1 MTTSRRR
8 SFREPS
14 LLTKVLLQLAAIG
27 ILITVLF
34 PIIWVFSVSLSPLP
48 LIRPAGLNLIPKDAT
63 FEAYLQVIERPTSNP
78 VSFFEL
84 AFNSMK
90 IAGGTALMLMN
101 CASNA
106 SAIRRAMVVLPVPG
120 GPHRMQLCG

>member
-34 PIIWVFSVSLSPLP
+34 PIIWVFSVSLSPLN
-48 LIRPAGLNLIPKDAT
+48 LIRPDGLNLIPKDAT

-90 IAGGTALMLMN
+90 IAGG
-101 CASNA
+101 S
-106 SAIRRAMVVLPVPG
+106 G
-120 GPHRMQLCG
+120 GPLRAVAVIPGAQR